1 MMRSGESLFV
11 RKMGIRCSAASL
23 LMLAALLCFPVTF
36 LTAESRSLTGDQA
49 LERAIAVQMEEKDY
63 HIVAL
68 GDSISAGYEPGMD
81 EKSVPY
87 GYVERLREQG
97 LYYGRTKVHNYGIL
111 GLTSSGLKN
120 YISAI
125 QSGEAIRPEAIQR
138 GLPDPRIAAFAA
150 GIADTRAA
158 LEQADLITITI
169 GGNDL
174 YSLLTDIA
182 HYSPAEIEAKGREL
196 LAAYTLNI
204 REILDDLTA
213 INPRAQIILMDQ
225 YQPVPKRIAGSA
237 YTDLENAA
245 DTFTAAVEGIAGEYA
260 SQGKLVKAAHVAQ
273 AFKGREIALTHIL
286 PGGDIHPSQ
295 AGYEA
300 IAKAVAEEAWGSYRE
315 NGKLKEGVPLHIVV
329 KGEKLQTPYA
339 PVLLHNQ
346 TFLALKDITEAIG
359 ASARWD
365 SRSSTAT
372 VTYGGRTVVIPI
384 GASQVIANGELVA
397 THNPAFLYKIGQE
410 AKTYVPLAVLAQ
422 GLGLDVQYSEKSKT
436 VFINL

>member
-1 MMRSGESLFV
+1 
-11 RKMGIRCSAASL
+11 MGIRCSAASL
-23 LMLAALLCFPVTF
+23 LMLAILLCFPVNC
-36 LTAESRSLTGDQA
+36 LTAASRSMAGGQA
-49 LERAIAVQMEEKDY
+49 HERAIVVQMEEKAY

-120 YISAI
+120 YVSAI
-125 QSGEAIRPEAIQR
+125 QSGGVIKPEAIQR
-138 GLPDPRIAAFAA
+138 GLPDPRVSAFAA

-174 YSLLTDIA
+174 YSLLTA
-182 HYSPAEIEAKGREL
+182 NYSPAEIEAKGREL
-196 LAAYTLNI
+196 LDAYTLNV
-204 REILDDLTA
+204 REVIDDLTA
-213 INPRAQIILMDQ
+213 INPSAQIILMDQ
-225 YQPVPKRIAGSA
+225 YQPVPKIIVGSV
-237 YTDLENAA
+237 YNYLENAA

-260 SQGKLVKAAHVAQ
+260 SQGMLVKAVHVAE
-273 AFKGREIALTHIL
+273 AFKGHEVALTHIL
-286 PGGDIHPSQ
+286 PGGDIHPNQ

-300 IAKAVAEEAWGSYRE
+300 IAKVVSEEVWGSYRM
-315 NGKLKEGVPLHIVV
+315 NDGLKEGVPLHVVV
-329 KGEKLQTPYA
+329 KGKKLQTPYA
-339 PVLLHNQ
+339 PVLRNDQ

-359 ASARWD
+359 ASAKWD

-372 VTYGGRTVVIPI
+372 VTYGERTVVIPV
-384 GASQVIANGELVA
+384 GSSKVIANGEPVA
-397 THNPAFLYKIGQE
+397 TNSPAFLNKIGQE
-410 AKTYVPLAVLAQ
+410 SKTYVPLAVLAQ
-422 GLGLDVQYSEKSKT
+422 GLGLDVQYSEKTKT